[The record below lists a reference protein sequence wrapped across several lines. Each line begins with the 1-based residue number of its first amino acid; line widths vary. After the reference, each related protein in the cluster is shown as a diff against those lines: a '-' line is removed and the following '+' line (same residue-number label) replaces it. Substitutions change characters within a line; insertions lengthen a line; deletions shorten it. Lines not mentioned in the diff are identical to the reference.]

1 MALPQTHPL
10 WEHWCL
16 VAPSRR
22 LSANLFCAVNNDE
35 RAWALFTSTVQA
47 VIAGSTRSLANV
59 CAGAVHEDEAGWL
72 AAGQASIQNTSVETE
87 QEWKRV
93 SGEELSWAFYR
104 KAIIHSL
111 VNTDEKLLA
120 DTLTVL
126 RGHNQSWKKG
136 SCSSH
141 QGQLVWQRFPA
152 GTAIDFLLS
161 WRFCATGQRCCDNIK
176 SLNSRTSAVGHDL

>member
-1 MALPQTHPL
+1 MTIFNLIRTIGLKKCCPCNHRYWETKQHCVNQTCVSAFSGLCHMALPQTHPL

-16 VAPSRR
+16 VAPWRR
-22 LSANLFCAVNNDE
+22 LSANLFCAVNNDK

-47 VIAGSTRSLANV
+47 VIVGSTRSLANV

-72 AAGQASIQNTSVETE
+72 AVGQASIQNTSMETE

-93 SGEELSWAFYR
+93 SGEELGWAFYH

-111 VNTDEKLLA
+111 VNTEEKLLA

-136 SCSSH
+136 I
-141 QGQLVWQRFPA
+141 L
-152 GTAIDFLLS
+152 
-161 WRFCATGQRCCDNIK
+161 
-176 SLNSRTSAVGHDL
+176 